1 MYTEK
6 EELAIWVLRY
16 LLENDKDALL
26 RVMSEIKRA
35 ILEEEANALA
45 QRAIG
50 RAKDNG
56 WEPGL

>member
-6 EELAIWVLRY
+6 EELAIWVLKY

>member
-6 EELAIWVLRY
+6 EELAIWVLKY

-56 WEPGL
+56 WELGL